1 MENRM
6 DSVGWWWWWWF
17 RGGWVGREV
26 GVGGEGLSGNEAE
39 VP

>member
-1 MENRM
+1 MVVVVVQE
-6 DSVGWWWWWWF
+6 
-17 RGGWVGREV
+17 WVGREV

>member
-1 MENRM
+1 M
-6 DSVGWWWWWWF
+6 DSVVVVVVVVVVQ
-17 RGGWVGREV
+17 GWVGREV